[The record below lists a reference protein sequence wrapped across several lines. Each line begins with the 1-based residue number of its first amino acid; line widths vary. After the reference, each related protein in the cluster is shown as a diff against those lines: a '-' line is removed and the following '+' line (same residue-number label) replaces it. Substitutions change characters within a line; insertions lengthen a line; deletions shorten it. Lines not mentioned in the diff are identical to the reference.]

1 MSLRST
7 SRSLLAAGIAASL
20 LASAPALARTADE
33 GGGAAVRTSS
43 LAGTVSPS
51 QDLRGEHARDA
62 ARAITHAPPAGPS
75 QDLRGEHARDAARAI
90 PIPLAPLQDLR
101 GEHARDAAR
110 LTPMP
115 VTLPP
120 DAQAQPAKALPA
132 TTNDDGGRATTW
144 LIVLVGLA
152 GAAIAAGGTAG
163 VRSHRHA

>member
-7 SRSLLAAGIAASL
+7 SRSLLAAAIATTL

-33 GGGAAVRTSS
+33 GVRTSS
-43 LAGTVSPS
+43 LAGTVSPG

-62 ARAITHAPPAGPS
+62 ARAITHAAPATPS
-75 QDLRGEHARDAARAI
+75 
-90 PIPLAPLQDLR
+90 QDLR

-115 VTLPP
+115 ITRPA
-120 DAQAQPAKALPA
+120 DTAAQPAKALPA
-132 TTNDDGGRATTW
+132 TGTDDGRSRTW

-152 GAAIAAGGTAG
+152 GAAIAAGGSAG

>member
-75 QDLRGEHARDAARAI
+75 QDLRGEHARDAAR
-90 PIPLAPLQDLR
+90 
-101 GEHARDAAR
+101 

-132 TTNDDGGRATTW
+132 TTDDDGRARTW

>member
-33 GGGAAVRTSS
+33 GVRTSS
-43 LAGTVSPS
+43 LAGTASPR

-75 QDLRGEHARDAARAI
+75 
-90 PIPLAPLQDLR
+90 QDLR

>member
-7 SRSLLAAGIAASL
+7 SRSLLAAAIATSL
-20 LASAPALARTADE
+20 LASAPALARTADD
-33 GGGAAVRTSS
+33 GVRTSS
-43 LAGTVSPS
+43 LAGTVSPG

-62 ARAITHAPPAGPS
+62 ARAITHAAPVTPS
-75 QDLRGEHARDAARAI
+75 
-90 PIPLAPLQDLR
+90 QDLR

-115 VTLPP
+115 VTLSPATP
-120 DAQAQPAKALPA
+120 AQPAKALPA
-132 TTNDDGGRATTW
+132 TKDDGGRATTW

>member
-51 QDLRGEHARDA
+51 QDLRGEMARDA
-62 ARAITHAPPAGPS
+62 ARPA
-75 QDLRGEHARDAARAI
+75 
-90 PIPLAPLQDLR
+90 PIPVTPAAVAP
-101 GEHARDAAR
+101 
-110 LTPMP
+110 
-115 VTLPP
+115 
-120 DAQAQPAKALPA
+120 AQPAKALPA
-132 TTNDDGGRATTW
+132 STDDGRAHTW

>member
-75 QDLRGEHARDAARAI
+75 QDLRGEHARDAAR
-90 PIPLAPLQDLR
+90 
-101 GEHARDAAR
+101 

-152 GAAIAAGGTAG
+152 GAAITAGGTAG

>member
-1 MSLRST
+1 M
-7 SRSLLAAGIAASL
+7 LAAAIATSL

-33 GGGAAVRTSS
+33 GLRTSS
-43 LAGTVSPS
+43 LAGTASPR

-62 ARAITHAPPAGPS
+62 ARDITHAPPATPS

-101 GEHARDAAR
+101 GEMARDAAR

-115 VTLPP
+115 VTQAADTP
-120 DAQAQPAKALPA
+120 AQPARALPA
-132 TTNDDGGRATTW
+132 TDDDGRARTW

-152 GAAIAAGGTAG
+152 AAAIAAGGTAG

>member
-7 SRSLLAAGIAASL
+7 SRSLLATAVAASL

-33 GGGAAVRTSS
+33 GGAAVQTSS
-43 LAGTVSPS
+43 LAGTVSPH
-51 QDLRGEHARDA
+51 QDLRGEHAQDA
-62 ARAITHAPPAGPS
+62 ARAITHAPPKPL

-101 GEHARDAAR
+101 GELARDAAR
-110 LTPMP
+110 PAPVP
-115 VTLPP
+115 VTP
-120 DAQAQPAKALPA
+120 AAGTQAQPAKSLPA
-132 TTNDDGGRATTW
+132 TDDGRNRTW

>member
-7 SRSLLAAGIAASL
+7 TRSLLAAGIAASL

-33 GGGAAVRTSS
+33 GGAAVQTSS

-101 GEHARDAAR
+101 GELARDAAR

-120 DAQAQPAKALPA
+120 VSQAQPAKALPA
-132 TTNDDGGRATTW
+132 ATDDDGGRATTW

>member
-51 QDLRGEHARDA
+51 QDLRGEHAPNA

-75 QDLRGEHARDAARAI
+75 
-90 PIPLAPLQDLR
+90 QDLR

>member
-7 SRSLLAAGIAASL
+7 SRSVLAAAIAAGL
-20 LASAPALARTADE
+20 LASTPALARTADE
-33 GGGAAVRTSS
+33 GGAAVQTSS
-43 LAGTVSPS
+43 LAGTVSPH

-62 ARAITHAPPAGPS
+62 ARAITHAPPATPS

-101 GEHARDAAR
+101 GEMARDAAR
-110 LTPMP
+110 PAPVP
-115 VTLPP
+115 VTP
-120 DAQAQPAKALPA
+120 AAGTQAQPAKSLPA
-132 TTNDDGGRATTW
+132 TDDGRNRTW

>member
-7 SRSLLAAGIAASL
+7 SRHLLAAAIAASL
-20 LASAPALARTADE
+20 LASTPALARPADE
-33 GGGAAVRTSS
+33 GV
-43 LAGTVSPS
+43 PP
-51 QDLRGEHARDA
+51 
-62 ARAITHAPPAGPS
+62 RAIPHAPPVK

-101 GEHARDAAR
+101 GELARDAAR
-110 LTPMP
+110 PAPVP
-115 VTLPP
+115 VTP
-120 DAQAQPAKALPA
+120 AAGTQAQPAKSLPA
-132 TTNDDGGRATTW
+132 TDDGRNRTW